1 MRSGIKT
8 VVSTLTEIVKGPF
21 NTIKGFILGLARS
34 AYHWGSDFINGLK
47 NGIFSGINKIVEGVK
62 GLAGKIRSF
71 LHFSRPDEG
80 PLRDYETWM
89 PDFMDGLAKGIDK
102 NVYKV
107 KDAMQSVADQMS
119 TGITTNLN
127 GLQPATAGVNLNNS
141 VTVQVGNHE
150 FDAYIVKTAEK
161 GISNNRIAASRFRG
175 R

>member
-1 MRSGIKT
+1 
-8 VVSTLTEIVKGPF
+8 
-21 NTIKGFILGLARS
+21 
-34 AYHWGSDFINGLK
+34 
-47 NGIFSGINKIVEGVK
+47 
-62 GLAGKIRSF
+62 
-71 LHFSRPDEG
+71 
-80 PLRDYETWM
+80 M

-107 KDAMQSVADQMS
+107 KDAMQSVADQMN

-127 GLQPATAGVNLNNS
+127 GLQPAGASVNLNNA

-161 GISNNRIAASRFRG
+161 GINNNRITSKRFRG